1 MLFTPIKT
9 EKLIPPKDNLDK
21 LLNPILPKLK
31 ENMIVVITSKVI
43 SIVEGNCIEINKIN
57 DKDELI
63 KSEADF
69 YLERKQVPGGWL
81 MHTLKNGTLIPTA
94 GIDESNSNGYFIL
107 WPKNPEKSAQKIW
120 KYFKE
125 KTNIKNLGIIIAD
138 SHSEP
143 LRRGLVGISIAY
155 FGFKPL
161 HDYRGTTDLF
171 GRELLVS
178 LSNIPDSLASG
189 SVMLMGEG
197 SEQTPIVLISDLP
210 KSVEFIQK
218 KYSSKKP
225 FSSFLVPIEEDLFR
239 PFIKSAPWKKPR
251 KKIINI

>member
-1 MLFTPIKT
+1 MIFTPIKT
-9 EKLIPPKDNLDK
+9 KKLIPPKDNLDK
-21 LLNPILPKLK
+21 LLNPILLKLK

-43 SIVEGNCIEINKIN
+43 SIVEGNCIKIDEVK
-57 DKDELI
+57 DKDALI
-63 KSEADF
+63 KQEADL
-69 YLERKQVPGGWL
+69 YLERENVPGGWL

-120 KYFKE
+120 KYLKE
-125 KTNIKNLGIIIAD
+125 KTNVNNLGVIISD

-143 LRRGLVGISIAY
+143 LRRGLVGLSIAH

-161 HDYRGTTDLF
+161 HDYRGKEDLF
-171 GRELLVS
+171 GRELKVS

-197 SEQTPIVLISDLP
+197 SEQTPIVLITDLP

-218 KYSSKKP
+218 KYSTKKP
-225 FSSFLVPIEEDLFR
+225 FSSFQGPLEEDLFK
-239 PFIKSAPWKKPR
+239 PFLTNVPWKKDF
-251 KKIINI
+251 KKN

>member
-1 MLFTPIKT
+1 MIFTPIKT

-21 LLNPILPKLK
+21 LLSPIYPKLK

-43 SIVEGNCIEINKIN
+43 SIVEGNCIEINKIK

-63 KSEADF
+63 KSEADL
-69 YLERKQVPGGWL
+69 YLERKHVPGGWL

-120 KYFKE
+120 KYLTE
-125 KTNIKNLGIIIAD
+125 KSNIKNLGIIISD

-143 LRRGLVGISIAY
+143 LRRGLVGISIAH

-161 HDYRGTTDLF
+161 HDYRGTKDLF

-210 KSVEFIQK
+210 KSVEFTQK

-225 FSSFLVPIEEDLFR
+225 FSSFQVPTDEDLFR
-239 PFIKSAPWKKPR
+239 PFIKPLPWKKST
-251 KKIINI
+251 KK